1 MIQNALALANLLL
14 VICGGVVAV
23 VLMRKELKLLGD
35 QVKENSVW
43 LEHLNEKY
51 TGHEGR
57 IQRFEDRVKWE
68 AEQRERLGLR
78 SSRRRSAK

>member
-1 MIQNALALANLLL
+1 MIQNALAVANLLL

-35 QVKENSVW
+35 QVKENTVW

-57 IQRFEDRVKWE
+57 IQRFEDRETWE
-68 AEQRERLGLR
+68 REQRERLGLLPTR
-78 SSRRRSAK
+78 SRK